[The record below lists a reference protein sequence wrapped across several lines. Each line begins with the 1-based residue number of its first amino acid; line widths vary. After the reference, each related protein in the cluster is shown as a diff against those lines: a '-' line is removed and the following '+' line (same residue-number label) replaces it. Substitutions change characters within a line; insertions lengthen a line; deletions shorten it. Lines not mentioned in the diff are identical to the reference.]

1 MPKRENTMDRTVSI
15 ARCEC
20 KWREGKYYGTA
31 SIPATVTN
39 DKFHTDDVI
48 SGQGQINSGAARN

>member
-1 MPKRENTMDRTVSI
+1 MDRTVSI